1 MNNITNYRD
10 WYNQNKSKN
19 NIYYHYIK
27 SFMKNKFNKID
38 DFSDDE
44 ILKILNDL
52 NKINDFFN
60 VKLNKCPFA
69 YNKLEKIGGL
79 IVYCL
84 LFLIFVIF
92 IIGLIFLPL
101 AILLWLFVARDND
114 ILFDLNFKDCNKQYD
129 EKMLEQCQLI
139 QGQIINEIIKRQL

>member
-10 WYNQNKSKN
+10 WYNQNKLKN
-19 NIYYHYIK
+19 NVYYHYIK

-52 NKINDFFN
+52 NEINDFFN

-92 IIGLIFLPL
+92 IIGLMFLPL

-139 QGQIINEIIKRQL
+139 QGQIINEIVKRQL